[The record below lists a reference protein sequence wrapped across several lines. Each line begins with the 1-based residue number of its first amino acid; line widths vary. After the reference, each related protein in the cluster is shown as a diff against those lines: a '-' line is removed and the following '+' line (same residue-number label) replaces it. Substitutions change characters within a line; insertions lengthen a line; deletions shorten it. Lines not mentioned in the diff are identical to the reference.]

1 MGVAIVWLIN
11 RIFGLLIFFIFAQF
25 IVSLL
30 IAFDI
35 INMRNQFVWTIK
47 RFLDA
52 VVNPMLRPFQRFIP
66 ILGGVDISPI
76 VLLLA
81 IQFISIVF
89 NRMLAPYMI
98 ATLG

>member
-1 MGVAIVWLIN
+1 MGAAIVWLVNSVI
-11 RIFGLLIFFIFAQF
+11 GLVVFAIFAQF
-25 IVSLL
+25 VISLL

-35 INMRNQFVWTIK
+35 INTRNAFVGQIK

-66 ILGGVDISPI
+66 ILGGVDVSPI

-81 IQFISIVF
+81 IQFLRILF
-89 NRMLAPYMI
+89 NRMIAPLLI
-98 ATLG
+98 GTLG